1 MLGRGTGTP
10 PPCNFADAKL
20 WRGRLSSFARPKEST
35 SNGDAGGPAV
45 PEATALR
52 RPAREDLRER
62 RGVEGQARGE
72 YYEELRGR
80 GGCLGKGCTTTS
92 EGEYLSSH
100 SRVPLLCC
108 SNGTNSRVTHTQ
120 AILQRG
126 AGLAICN
133 RYKAAR
139 WQHFL
144 RESAS
149 GLQETRER
157 YPPTL

>member
-1 MLGRGTGTP
+1 M
-10 PPCNFADAKL
+10 
-20 WRGRLSSFARPKEST
+20 
-35 SNGDAGGPAV
+35 
-45 PEATALR
+45 ALR

-108 SNGTNSRVTHTQ
+108 SNGTNSRVTHTHKPFWLKPSRFEAQ
-120 AILQRG
+120 
-126 AGLAICN
+126 GLSQEVLWM
-133 RYKAAR
+133 AR
-139 WQHFL
+139 CPF
-144 RESAS
+144 
-149 GLQETRER
+149 
-157 YPPTL
+157 PPG